1 MMKSVIAALA
11 AATAVAAV
19 ALPAAAQPAG
29 YGHAVRW
36 DHRDSRAANHLGAR
50 LDVLGRRIDDGQRR
64 GVLTRSEAVRLRN
77 EVRAIARVQDRY
89 ERGGLSLSERASID
103 RRLDRLARDVAR
115 ESHDRDRAY
124 GYGRH

>member
-1 MMKSVIAALA
+1 
-11 AATAVAAV
+11 
-19 ALPAAAQPAG
+19 
-29 YGHAVRW
+29 
-36 DHRDSRAANHLGAR
+36 
-50 LDVLGRRIDDGQRR
+50 
-64 GVLTRSEAVRLRN
+64 
-77 EVRAIARVQDRY
+77 VRAIARVQDRY